1 MEPRK
6 SFRSTEEVARDY
18 GVKPQSVIAAYCR
31 KGNYFGLVP
40 RKLPNRYLAWPLA
53 EKEGKQ

>member
-6 SFRSTEEVARDY
+6 FRTTEELARDY
-18 GVKPQSVIAAYCR
+18 GVKPQSIIVALCR
-31 KGNYFGLVP
+31 KGHYCGLVP

-53 EKEGKQ
+53 KQEAAQ